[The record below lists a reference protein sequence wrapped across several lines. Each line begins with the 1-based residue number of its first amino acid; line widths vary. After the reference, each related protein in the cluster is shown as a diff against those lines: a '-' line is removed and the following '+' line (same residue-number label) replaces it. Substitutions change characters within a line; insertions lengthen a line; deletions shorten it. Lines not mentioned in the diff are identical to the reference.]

1 MNTHRTKTIRAIAA
15 TALMS
20 VMGATATGNALA
32 AAHCHDVV
40 VYRERPVKD
49 HDRVVGTV
57 TGAVVGGLIGHSL
70 GGGSGRTALTV
81 GGAAAGAYAGNQI
94 QKHHQHHRYRTV
106 ERVCTK
112 D

>member
-1 MNTHRTKTIRAIAA
+1 MKSNRMKTIRACAA
-15 TALMS
+15 ALL
-20 VMGATATGNALA
+20 MGTGVAMTGGALA
-32 AAHCHDVV
+32 QVHCHDVV

-49 HDRVVGTV
+49 PNRVAGTV
-57 TGAVVGGLIGHSL
+57 TGAVVGGLIGHQF
-70 GGGSGRTALTV
+70 GGGSGRTALTI

-94 QKHHQHHRYRTV
+94 QKHHQHRRYRTV

>member
-1 MNTHRTKTIRAIAA
+1 MKTNRTNSLRAFAAATLLLGLGIAA
-15 TALMS
+15 TS
-20 VMGATATGNALA
+20 EALA
-32 AAHCHDVV
+32 EVHCHDVV

-49 HDRVVGTV
+49 HDRVAGTV
-57 TGAVVGGLIGHSL
+57 TGAVVGGLIGHQF
-70 GGGSGRTALTV
+70 GGGSGRTAMTI

-94 QKHHQHHRYRTV
+94 QKHHQHRRYRTV

>member
-1 MNTHRTKTIRAIAA
+1 MKTNRTKTIRAIAA
-15 TALMS
+15 AALLLG
-20 VMGATATGNALA
+20 MGMAAAGDALA
-32 AAHCHDVV
+32 EVHCHDVV

-49 HDRVVGTV
+49 PDRVAGTV
-57 TGAVVGGLIGHSL
+57 GGAVVGGLIGHSL
-70 GGGSGRTALTV
+70 GGGSGKTALTV

-94 QKHHQHHRYRTV
+94 QKHHQHRRYRTV